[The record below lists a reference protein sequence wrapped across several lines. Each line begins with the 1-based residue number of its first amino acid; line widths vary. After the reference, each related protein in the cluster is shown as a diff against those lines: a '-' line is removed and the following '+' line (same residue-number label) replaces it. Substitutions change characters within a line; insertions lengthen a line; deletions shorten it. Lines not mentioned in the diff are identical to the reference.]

1 MASLA
6 TACRLSARLASRK
19 VTQDVAARG
28 FRTSAAS
35 LAAQNFTMP
44 ALSPTMTEGNI
55 ASWKLK
61 EGDSF
66 SAGDVILEI
75 ETDKASMD
83 VEAQDDGILMKIT
96 QGDGAKGV
104 QVGARIGVLAEA
116 GDDISSLEMPADNS
130 KPAAPMEAKKEP
142 EAAQP
147 KEEEKPAAFSSP
159 KKSAQKAAPQKYP
172 LYPSVEHLIKENGLG
187 ESAISEMTP
196 TGPQGRLLKGDVLAY
211 LGKVTGDRPAE
222 IAKRFEHNSH
232 LDLSNIKIAKAVAP
246 AKPAKKDAVAETP
259 KDLQI
264 SLSVSLASVI
274 EVQKRI
280 ESTIGTF
287 MPLSTFIARAADV
300 ANDELPP
307 APSADE
313 LFNQVLGLNTVSPK
327 ASRGYY
333 LPQVAALP
341 PSSFTGVAPKPKAS
355 QMDIIDFLA
364 SGTKKSTKTAPQAAS
379 LGCLGHLYRRQYFY
393 PNSAPGG
400 AGAGTGF
407 LVADEDGSG
416 ERPWP
421 TGAVKDDFFKWEKAI
436 YVI

>member
-55 ASWKLK
+55 ASWKIK

-130 KPAAPMEAKKEP
+130 KPAPPKEAKKEP
-142 EAAQP
+142 ESAQP
-147 KEEEKPAAFSSP
+147 KEEKKAAGSSSP
-159 KKSAQKAAPQKYP
+159 KKSGQKAAPQKYP

-232 LDLSNIKIAKAVAP
+232 LDLSNIKIAKAAAP
-246 AKPAKKDAVAETP
+246 AGAAKKDAVAEAP

-300 ANDELPP
+300 ANDELPLP
-307 APSADE
+307 SNYKPSADE

-327 ASRGYY
+327 VSRGYY
-333 LPQVAALP
+333 LPQIAALP

-364 SGTKKSTKTAPQAAS
+364 SGTKKSTKTAPKQQASGAS
-379 LGCLGHLYRRQYFY
+379 SISTGSNTFTLTVPPAEQKRAQAFLSRMKTVLE
-393 PNSAPGG
+393 NDPGR
-400 AGAGTGF
+400 
-407 LVADEDGSG
+407 LVL
-416 ERPWP
+416 
-421 TGAVKDDFFKWEKAI
+421 
-436 YVI
+436 

>member
-55 ASWKLK
+55 AAWKIK
-61 EGDSF
+61 EGETF

-83 VEAQDDGILMKIT
+83 VEAQEDGILMKIT
-96 QGDGAKGV
+96 QGDGAKAV
-104 QVGARIGVLAEA
+104 QVGARIGVLAEP
-116 GDDISSLEMPADNS
+116 GDDIKSLEMPADA
-130 KPAAPMEAKKEP
+130 KPAAAAPKEAKKEP
-142 EAAQP
+142 ESAP
-147 KEEEKPAAFSSP
+147 KEAKKPAAGGAQ
-159 KKSAQKAAPQKYP
+159 KKSSGQKAAPQKYP

-232 LDLSNIKIAKAVAP
+232 LDLSNIKIAKAAAP
-246 AKPAKKDAVAETP
+246 AKPAKKAETAAAP

-287 MPLSTFIARAADV
+287 MPLSTFISRAADV
-300 ANDELPP
+300 ANDELPLP
-307 APSADE
+307 SNYKPSADE
-313 LFNQVLGLNTVSPK
+313 LFNQVLGLDKVSPK
-327 ASRGYY
+327 VSRGYY
-333 LPQVAALP
+333 LPQIAALG
-341 PSSFTGVAPKPKAS
+341 SSFTGVAPKPKTS

-364 SGTKKSTKTAPQAAS
+364 SGTKKSVKPAKQAQGSAS
-379 LGCLGHLYRRQYFY
+379 GI
-393 PNSAPGG
+393 S
-400 AGAGTGF
+400 
-407 LVADEDGSG
+407 
-416 ERPWP
+416 
-421 TGAVKDDFFKWEKAI
+421 TGANTISLTVPPAEQKRAQAFLSRMKMVLENDPGRL
-436 YVI
+436 VL

>member
-19 VTQDVAARG
+19 VTQDVTARG

-61 EGDSF
+61 EGDTF

-130 KPAAPMEAKKEP
+130 SAAAPKEAKKEP

-147 KEEEKPAAFSSP
+147 KEEKKAAGSSTP
-159 KKSAQKAAPQKYP
+159 KKSGQKAAPQKYP
-172 LYPSVEHLIKENGLG
+172 LYPSVEHLVKENGLG

-232 LDLSNIKIAKAVAP
+232 LDLSNIKIAKAAAP
-246 AKPAKKDAVAETP
+246 AKSAKKDAVAEAAVP

-300 ANDELPP
+300 ANDELPLP
-307 APSADE
+307 SNYKPSADE
-313 LFNQVLGLNTVSPK
+313 LFNQVLGLDKVSPK
-327 ASRGYY
+327 ISRGHY

-355 QMDIIDFLA
+355 QMDIIDFLS
-364 SGTKKSTKTAPQAAS
+364 SGTKKSAKAAPKQ
-379 LGCLGHLYRRQYFY
+379 Q
-393 PNSAPGG
+393 P
-400 AGAGTGF
+400 AGASGISTGVNTFTLTVPPAEQKRAQAF
-407 LVADEDGSG
+407 LSRMKMVLENDPG
-416 ERPWP
+416 RL
-421 TGAVKDDFFKWEKAI
+421 VL
-436 YVI
+436 

>member
-1 MASLA
+1 MAFLA
-6 TACRLSARLASRK
+6 TACRLSVRLASRK
-19 VTQDVAARG
+19 VTQDVTARG

-61 EGDSF
+61 EGESF

-104 QVGARIGVLAEA
+104 QVGARIGVLAEP

-130 KPAAPMEAKKEP
+130 KPAAPKEAKKEP

-147 KEEEKPAAFSSP
+147 KEEKKAAGSSTP
-159 KKSAQKAAPQKYP
+159 KKSGQKAAPQKYP
-172 LYPSVEHLIKENGLG
+172 LYPSVEHLIKENGLA

-211 LGKVTGDRPAE
+211 LGKVTDDRPAA

-232 LDLSNIKIAKAVAP
+232 LDLSNIKLAKPAAP
-246 AKPAKKDAVAETP
+246 AKATKKEPVAEAP
-259 KDLQI
+259 KDIQI

-274 EVQKRI
+274 EVQKCI

-300 ANDELPP
+300 ANDELPLP
-307 APSADE
+307 SNYKPSADE

-327 ASRGYY
+327 VSRGYY

-364 SGTKKSTKTAPQAAS
+364 SGTKKSTKTATKQQPSVASGISTGVNTFTLTVSPAEQKRAQAF
-379 LGCLGHLYRRQYFY
+379 LTRMKMVLE
-393 PNSAPGG
+393 NDPGR
-400 AGAGTGF
+400 
-407 LVADEDGSG
+407 LVL
-416 ERPWP
+416 
-421 TGAVKDDFFKWEKAI
+421 
-436 YVI
+436 

>member
-19 VTQDVAARG
+19 VTQDVTARAIDADMISPPVIAG

-61 EGDSF
+61 EGETF

-83 VEAQDDGILMKIT
+83 VEAQEDGILMKIT

-104 QVGARIGVLAEA
+104 QVGSRIGVLAEP
-116 GDDISSLEMPADNS
+116 GDDISSLEMPADA
-130 KPAAPMEAKKEP
+130 KPAAPKESKKESEP
-142 EAAQP
+142 AAP
-147 KEEEKPAAFSSP
+147 KEEKEGRQQHAEEAVRPEGR
-159 KKSAQKAAPQKYP
+159 AP
-172 LYPSVEHLIKENGLG
+172 ENGLS

-211 LGKVTGDRPAE
+211 LGKVTGDRPAQ

-232 LDLSNIKIAKAVAP
+232 LDLSNIKIAKAAAP
-246 AKPAKKDAVAETP
+246 AKPAKKAEAAAP

-287 MPLSTFIARAADV
+287 MPLSTFISRAADV
-300 ANDELPP
+300 ANDELPLP
-307 APSADE
+307 SNYKPSADE
-313 LFNQVLGLNTVSPK
+313 LFNQVLGLDKVSPK
-327 ASRGYY
+327 VSRGYY
-333 LPQVAALP
+333 LPQIAALA

-364 SGTKKSTKTAPQAAS
+364 SGTKKSTKPAAKQPQSAS
-379 LGCLGHLYRRQYFY
+379 GI
-393 PNSAPGG
+393 S
-400 AGAGTGF
+400 
-407 LVADEDGSG
+407 
-416 ERPWP
+416 
-421 TGAVKDDFFKWEKAI
+421 TGANTITLTVPPAEQKRAQAFLSRMKMVLENDPGRL
-436 YVI
+436 VL

>member
-19 VTQDVAARG
+19 VTQDVTARG

-61 EGDSF
+61 EGETF

-83 VEAQDDGILMKIT
+83 VEAQEDGILMKIT

-104 QVGARIGVLAEA
+104 QVGSRIGVLAEP
-116 GDDISSLEMPADNS
+116 GDDISSLEMPADA
-130 KPAAPMEAKKEP
+130 KPAAPKESKKESEP
-142 EAAQP
+142 AAP
-147 KEEEKPAAFSSP
+147 KEEKKAASSTQKKPSG
-159 KKSAQKAAPQKYP
+159 QKAAPQKYP
-172 LYPSVEHLIKENGLG
+172 LYPSVEHLIKQNGLS

-211 LGKVTGDRPAE
+211 LGKVTGDRPAQ

-232 LDLSNIKIAKAVAP
+232 LDLSNIKIAKAAAP
-246 AKPAKKDAVAETP
+246 AKPAKKAEAAAAP

-287 MPLSTFIARAADV
+287 MPLSTFISRAADV
-300 ANDELPP
+300 ANDELPLP
-307 APSADE
+307 SNYKPSADE
-313 LFNQVLGLNTVSPK
+313 LFNQVLGLDKVSPK
-327 ASRGYY
+327 VSRGYY
-333 LPQVAALP
+333 LPQIAALA

-364 SGTKKSTKTAPQAAS
+364 SGTKKSTKPAAKQPQSAS
-379 LGCLGHLYRRQYFY
+379 GI
-393 PNSAPGG
+393 S
-400 AGAGTGF
+400 
-407 LVADEDGSG
+407 
-416 ERPWP
+416 
-421 TGAVKDDFFKWEKAI
+421 TGANTITLTVPPAEQKRAQAFLSRMKMVLENDPGRL
-436 YVI
+436 VL